1 MLCLP
6 NIMMAKKILLID
18 DEPDVRQVLQL
29 TLELSYGWQIET
41 AASGWEGIN
50 KAKTLTPDAILLD
63 IMMPGLDG
71 VATLNQLQTYPDT
84 QKIPV
89 IFLTA
94 KLETDRKR
102 YTETQAKAVL
112 SKLID
117 PLVFGD
123 KVISVLGW

>member
-1 MLCLP
+1 M
-6 NIMMAKKILLID
+6 IKKILLID

-29 TLELSYGWQIET
+29 TLELSYGWQVET
-41 AASGWEGIN
+41 AASGWEGID

-63 IMMPGLDG
+63 IMMPDLDG
-71 VATLNQLQTYPDT
+71 VATLNQLQTYPET

-94 KLETDRKR
+94 KLETDQKR
-102 YTETQAKAVL
+102 YTDTQAKAVL

-117 PLVFGD
+117 PLMFGD